1 MTTTKTRPEGGAL
14 DGLVRPF
21 GVTSAALF
29 TAFAGFQT
37 ALALGAPWGDHV
49 WGGAF
54 TEVLPVGMRFA
65 SAAAAIVLIGMATTV
80 LARANIIQRFSRWRP
95 LTGVTW
101 GISGYMALNTL
112 GNLASA
118 VARSPARR
126 AGAGRLRRLSGSSD
140 RPTRRR
146 GHQRSLPGKGGVRC
160 RHRMNPSPN
169 PCSLRVPPVTWAATF
184 APNIND
190 GGGTS
195 PH

>member
-101 GISGYMALNTL
+101 GIAGYMALNTL
-112 GNLASA
+112 GNLAS
-118 VARSPARR
+118 RSDVEKYVF
-126 AGAGRLRRLSGSSD
+126 GR
-140 RPTRRR
+140 
-146 GHQRSLPGKGGVRC
+146 
-160 RHRMNPSPN
+160 
-169 PCSLRVPPVTWAATF
+169 ATF
-184 APNIND
+184 VLAVLAAFVAYRGPRIARL
-190 GGGTS
+190 GGGDTNG
-195 PH
+195 HYRAKEG